1 MEARVFLFLHAA
13 QMHQLKAED
22 TEINPYR
29 LCLENISK
37 DFEVN
42 KIKKTNCDFSVNYNT
57 IDISDIIGIYDMF
70 DKKA

>member
-42 KIKKTNCDFSVNYNT
+42 KIKKNELNNACT
-57 IDISDIIGIYDMF
+57 IFLLITIL
-70 DKKA
+70 